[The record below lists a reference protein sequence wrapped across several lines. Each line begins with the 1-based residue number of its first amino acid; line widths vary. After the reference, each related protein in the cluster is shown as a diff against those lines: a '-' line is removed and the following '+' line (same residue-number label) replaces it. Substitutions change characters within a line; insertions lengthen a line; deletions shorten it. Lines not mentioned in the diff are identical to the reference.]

1 MAGTYIRL
9 TGHETSTHICLKMEH
24 LIYMF
29 KALSIQAAA
38 KVNISA
44 ALVFPKRFSRTLNIL
59 TKLSNQPAS
68 GVAAS
73 DLIAKCV
80 YSGSDGPFRL
90 LLLCKYQCHFSEAN
104 IKICQLKY
112 I

>member
-1 MAGTYIRL
+1 MDRGWGEELKTKLWPDLQLAG
-9 TGHETSTHICLKMEH
+9 HKTSTYICLKMEH

-59 TKLSNQPAS
+59 TKLSN
-68 GVAAS
+68 
-73 DLIAKCV
+73 
-80 YSGSDGPFRL
+80 
-90 LLLCKYQCHFSEAN
+90 
-104 IKICQLKY
+104 
-112 I
+112 

>member
-1 MAGTYIRL
+1 MAGELQYNQPAMKRL
-9 TGHETSTHICLKMEH
+9 LTFCLKMEH

-38 KVNISA
+38 NVNIST

-68 GVAAS
+68 SVAAA
-73 DLIAKCV
+73 DLMA
-80 YSGSDGPFRL
+80 
-90 LLLCKYQCHFSEAN
+90 
-104 IKICQLKY
+104 
-112 I
+112 

>member
-1 MAGTYIRL
+1 MFTHTYTVMLYLSLSIDGGRGEQL
-9 TGHETSTHICLKMEH
+9 KSDLWQELQQAGHEMSTYICLKMEH

-59 TKLSNQPAS
+59 TKLSN
-68 GVAAS
+68 
-73 DLIAKCV
+73 
-80 YSGSDGPFRL
+80 
-90 LLLCKYQCHFSEAN
+90 
-104 IKICQLKY
+104 
-112 I
+112 